1 MTDHVHVF
9 PGARAPWHPLTTKE
23 RSVRVVLTGRKMA
36 PVLGNTEERN
46 MAAWT
51 GKSRVLLA
59 VFFCA
64 AVPMLV
70 PPQARAEESPPAPP
84 EALPATA
91 EATMDALHAQVFHRP
106 PGTDYSPLKEQALV
120 DHLASFGLDA
130 VPAIL
135 ARIKEEDNGQMLH
148 LYWSAL
154 GRIPGEELDH
164 ILMDIFLNGELR
176 RESALNILA
185 SRRARFGPLSFP
197 LSDAAINLLVD
208 RINTPEKVYIGSA
221 MVMLGMCDRNDP
233 GKRFPP
239 ILNRFAADVRYDGEY
254 PKNTMT
260 YLSPRTASLA
270 GYLSAFR
277 SMGETAWPPLR
288 AAIQEARNRGDAEV
302 EKWLCMAAGY
312 ACDPEAA
319 DALKQVVLHDPDRYV
334 RLLAI
339 RAYARSAGQQAVP
352 VLESLLDDPTVEI
365 YNVHPFAPPRKII
378 GMTARAELYRLAH
391 PDECDDCCRS
401 TSGGGE

>member
-1 MTDHVHVF
+1 
-9 PGARAPWHPLTTKE
+9 
-23 RSVRVVLTGRKMA
+23 
-36 PVLGNTEERN
+36 

-51 GKSRVLLA
+51 GKSRALLA
-59 VFFCA
+59 VFLCA
-64 AVPMLV
+64 AAPLLV
-70 PPQARAEESPPAPP
+70 SAQARAEESAPAPP

-120 DHLASFGLDA
+120 DHLASFGMDA

-185 SRRARFGPLSFP
+185 SRRARFGPLPFP

-208 RINTPEKVYIGSA
+208 RINTLERVDRGSA
-221 MVMLGMCDRNDP
+221 VVLLGMCGKNDP

-254 PKNTMT
+254 PKNTMS
-260 YLSPRTASLA
+260 YLSPRTASLNW
-270 GYLSAFR
+270 YLLAFR
-277 SMGETAWPPLR
+277 SMGETAWLPLR
-288 AAIQEARNRGDAEV
+288 GAIQEARVRGDAEV

-352 VLESLLDDPTVEI
+352 VLESLLDDPTLSEYTGCSGI
-365 YNVHPFAPPRKII
+365 YLPVI
-378 GMTARAELYRLAH
+378 GGTAREELNKLAN
-391 PDECDDCCRS
+391 PDRYDNGCRGA
-401 TSGGGE
+401 SGGGE

>member
-1 MTDHVHVF
+1 
-9 PGARAPWHPLTTKE
+9 
-23 RSVRVVLTGRKMA
+23 
-36 PVLGNTEERN
+36 

-51 GKSRVLLA
+51 GKSRGLSA
-59 VFFCA
+59 VFLCA
-64 AVPMLV
+64 AVPLLV
-70 PPQARAEESPPAPP
+70 LAQARAEESPPAPP
-84 EALPATA
+84 EALPATT
-91 EATMDALHAQVFHRP
+91 EATMDALRAQVVHRP

-120 DHLASFGLDA
+120 DHLASFGMDA

-135 ARIKEEDNGQMLH
+135 ARIKEEYTGQILH

-164 ILMDIFLNGELR
+164 ILVDIFLNDGGR
-176 RESALNILA
+176 REKALNTLA

-208 RINTPEKVYIGSA
+208 RINTPERVYCRSA
-221 MVMLGMCDRNDP
+221 VVLLGMSGRNDP

-239 ILNRFAADVRYDGEY
+239 ILTRFKADVRYDGEY

-260 YLSPRTASLA
+260 YLSPRTSALA
-270 GYLSAFR
+270 WYLSAFR

-288 AAIQEARNRGDAEV
+288 EAIQESRVRGDAEV

-339 RAYARSAGQQAVP
+339 RAYARSAGQRAVP
-352 VLESLLDDPTVEI
+352 VLESLLDDPTVGE
-365 YNVHPFAPPRKII
+365 YDDHPFMEPYLIVAQ
-378 GMTARAELYRLAH
+378 TAREELYKLAH
-391 PDECDDCCRS
+391 PEKYDNGCRGA
-401 TSGGGE
+401 SGGGKE